1 MSDNR
6 FPLYLK
12 STLDKLLNG
21 IGTTW
26 SLPVVDVDSAAMFAD
41 LLESDQAA
49 IVWAVGSISEVPMD
63 PLWAIDFD
71 VGIKTSLDPAQYQS
85 MELSSALST
94 ALAPGSQISV
104 FDYTGTTAGT
114 ALQGQLY
121 ITSAVMQPSQP
132 DRLFGIRMLNVQG
145 KAVRN

>member
-12 STLDKLLNG
+12 STIDKLLNG
-21 IGTTW
+21 IGTAW
-26 SLPVVDVDSAAMFAD
+26 SLPVVDIDSAAMFAE

-49 IVWAVGSISEVPMD
+49 IVWAIGSITEAPLD

-85 MELSSALST
+85 MELSSSLST
-94 ALAPGSQISV
+94 ALAPNSQIPV
-104 FDYTGTTAGT
+104 FNYSGAQIGTT
-114 ALQGQLY
+114 LQGKLY

-145 KAVRN
+145 RAVRD